1 MSAETMVVVR
11 ALRIALVLCSTVVT
25 LGATPQAA
33 PAPQGERHEAQ
44 PEFWL
49 LPKVVRRAVESVR
62 ASVVTVETFGG
73 FRKVLAGAGAPPGK
87 PAVPGLPPK
96 DGEKDSDK
104 EKDKDKK
111 KGLGPIRMPGFI
123 QAQGASTGLVISK
136 DGWIV
141 TSSFALNW
149 DPSTILVTLDDGRKF
164 TAKMAGTDETRGI
177 SLLKVEA
184 DDLPVPTL
192 APPERV
198 EVGQWAFAIA
208 RSLAGSGPTV
218 HVGTVS
224 ALDRISGKAIQCDT
238 NTSPANYGGPLVDIE
253 GRVLGLIAPLAPAGE
268 AAGVDWYDS
277 GIGFAA
283 TLGALDE
290 VLARLQQ
297 GEVLKRGKLGIQLDP
312 AGLGPGAIVQSTP
325 RGGAA
330 HGAGLRKGDTI
341 LALDALELRHSMHLQ
356 DAIGRHYSGDWV
368 ELRYLRKRDGD
379 TVEVLVRLD

>member
-1 MSAETMVVVR
+1 
-11 ALRIALVLCSTVVT
+11 
-25 LGATPQAA
+25 
-33 PAPQGERHEAQ
+33 
-44 PEFWL
+44 
-49 LPKVVRRAVESVR
+49 
-62 ASVVTVETFGG
+62 
-73 FRKVLAGAGAPPGK
+73 
-87 PAVPGLPPK
+87 
-96 DGEKDSDK
+96 
-104 EKDKDKK
+104 
-111 KGLGPIRMPGFI
+111 
-123 QAQGASTGLVISK
+123 
-136 DGWIV
+136 
-141 TSSFALNW
+141 
-149 DPSTILVTLDDGRKF
+149 
-164 TAKMAGTDETRGI
+164 
-177 SLLKVEA
+177 
-184 DDLPVPTL
+184 
-192 APPERV
+192 
-198 EVGQWAFAIA
+198 
-208 RSLAGSGPTV
+208 
-218 HVGTVS
+218 
-224 ALDRISGKAIQCDT
+224 
-238 NTSPANYGGPLVDIE
+238 
-253 GRVLGLIAPLAPAGE
+253 APLAPAGE